1 MFKTLYK
8 NQTIQISINGKLTA
22 PYYPERG
29 VKQGDAL
36 SCILFILIME
46 ILMRNLNI
54 NNDLRK
60 LENKYQIQYPNALG
74 YADDIT
80 ILATNQNDVKK
91 VFRIYERFTNLM
103 ELELNADKT
112 EIMCINFPRTMEVVY
127 RGKWVT
133 INHQDAIRINGVTF
147 MVSEAL
153 QYEQNWEDV
162 TKKWQL
168 N

>member
-1 MFKTLYK
+1 
-8 NQTIQISINGKLTA
+8 
-22 PYYPERG
+22 
-29 VKQGDAL
+29 
-36 SCILFILIME
+36 
-46 ILMRNLNI
+46 MRNLNI

-103 ELELNADKT
+103 GLELNADKT
-112 EIMCINFPRTMEVVY
+112 EIMCINFPRTMEVVH